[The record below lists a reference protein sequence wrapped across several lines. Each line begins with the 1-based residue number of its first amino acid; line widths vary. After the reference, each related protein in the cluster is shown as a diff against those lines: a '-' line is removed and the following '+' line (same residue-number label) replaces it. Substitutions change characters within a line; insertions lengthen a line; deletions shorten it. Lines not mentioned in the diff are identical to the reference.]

1 MSKISSIL
9 ISSVLTGAVMLSAVP
24 VGAVDLKIE
33 ITGKVEIPPCK
44 TSENKIEVNFKDISL
59 YEVDGKNYKQ
69 TKTVTLNCEYKDKA
83 LYVYVT
89 GLNLAG
95 APDNVVKTTSKNL
108 GIALYQGD
116 DLSTPLKLKG
126 KEVKEVK
133 EVKEAGYKITKG
145 LSGKQF
151 TFTAVPYKTGEL
163 TAGEFSATA
172 TLTFHYW

>member
-1 MSKISSIL
+1 MSKKSSIL

-69 TKTVTLNCEYKDKA
+69 TNTVTLNCEYKNKA

-116 DLSTPLKLKG
+116 DLSTPLKLKL
-126 KEVKEVK
+126 KDK
-133 EVKEAGYKITKG
+133 EVKEAGYQITKG
-145 LSGKQF
+145 LSGKLF